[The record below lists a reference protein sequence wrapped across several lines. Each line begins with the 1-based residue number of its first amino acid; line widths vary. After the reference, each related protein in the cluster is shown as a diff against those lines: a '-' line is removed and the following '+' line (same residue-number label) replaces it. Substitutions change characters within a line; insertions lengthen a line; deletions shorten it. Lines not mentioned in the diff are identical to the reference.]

1 MVEDK
6 IIRNDGRLLNF
17 ATNKMQIRYKIMNHT
32 SDTKPGLIID
42 IEEDVHE
49 HQNLVLF
56 SELYL
61 IVFQIHL

>member
-6 IIRNDGRLLNF
+6 ISRNDGRLLNSD
-17 ATNKMQIRYKIMNHT
+17 TNKMQIRYKIMNHT

-42 IEEDVHE
+42 IEDVHE

-61 IVFQIHL
+61 IVFQVHL

>member
-6 IIRNDGRLLNF
+6 IIRNDGRLLNSG
-17 ATNKMQIRYKIMNHT
+17 TNQMQIRYKIMNHK

-42 IEEDVHE
+42 VEEDFHE

-56 SELYL
+56 SEIYL
-61 IVFQIHL
+61 ISFR